1 MRNLEVSRIRDEVA
15 RLCQESNFYLSEEM
29 MSALEKA
36 REREESPAGREV
48 IEQIQENA
56 DIASSEEIPMCQ
68 DTGTTVVFAE
78 VGQDIEL
85 VGGSL
90 EKAINEGV
98 RKGYE
103 EGYLRKS
110 IVEDPARKRE
120 NTGDNTPAIIHTRLV
135 EGDKIKLTVA
145 PKGGGSENMSRLKM
159 LTPADGEEGVKDFV
173 VNAVVEAGPNPCP
186 PVIVGVGVGG
196 NFEKAALLAKE
207 ALMEPIDSDKRESDM
222 PELEEAILE
231 EINDSGVGPQGF
243 GGRITALGVNIKTYP
258 CHIASLPVAV
268 NINCHAARH
277 KSVTI

>member
-277 KSVTI
+277 NSVTI